1 MFPTVRRS
9 GGSAATDSS
18 TTSGIEGSPSLAG
31 VQPLEVGLSC
41 RWWPFPAQGS
51 LPVCEVREGSS
62 VRDGAFPCR
71 CKVYVHHPHPTPR
84 RFRENL
90 KPGINLPVC
99 GRAAGRLCRLNP
111 SPPNPSAPVRFRL
124 AKQNALAVD
133 RALVPP
139 TAHKA
144 HLRALHL
151 ALHNHARA
159 RQTSTQ
165 ERSNRNR
172 IGDCDPGGGPS
183 RGLILRACRA
193 EAPNS
198 GWIFE
203 MCRMTSGGA
212 PLQLPALS
220 QERRIF
226 CGGEPG

>member
-1 MFPTVRRS
+1 MRDHRAWRESNPWRS
-9 GGSAATDSS
+9 DSPAGSGHSPHKDPSPYVKCGRDLQYGTGHLPAAARSMSIT
-18 TTSGIEGSPSLAG
+18 P
-31 VQPLEVGLSC
+31 
-41 RWWPFPAQGS
+41 
-51 LPVCEVREGSS
+51 
-62 VRDGAFPCR
+62 
-71 CKVYVHHPHPTPR
+71 PTPR

-193 EAPNS
+193 ESLNS

-220 QERRIF
+220 RERRIF